1 MQINMKISYKL
12 ISTHWASKFP
22 VRWYCHYWWGC
33 VSILKV
39 LKVESLHY
47 FKKEVRDGVHF
58 LHRHQSFYKLGLLF
72 MMEVGRHVQSI
83 QNRKLVIF
91 FCSISK
97 KSVTTAFFLLWYK
110 TFRYFTRVQSF
121 SLLLVN
127 HCVVILFILFHQH
140 LNIEMSS
147 EFLI

>member
-12 ISTHWASKFP
+12 ISTHWASKFL
-22 VRWYCHYWWGC
+22 VRWYCHYWWGWF
-33 VSILKV
+33 SILKV

-97 KSVTTAFFLLWYK
+97 KSVTTAFFYCDTKHSGILRGSSR
-110 TFRYFTRVQSF
+110 FRYY
-121 SLLLVN
+121 LLTIVLWF
-127 HCVVILFILFHQH
+127 CLFCSI
-140 LNIEMSS
+140 NT
-147 EFLI
+147 